1 MYVDN
6 VFMWKYAHICHPVHA
21 LELVHVKL
29 ENLSCLTFFICRF
42 QFDVLTF
49 SDMASD
55 SARGRGA
62 KRKLEQQ
69 NAPISKKSKGE
80 LHTPILPANG

>member
-1 MYVDN
+1 MFHN
-6 VFMWKYAHICHPVHA
+6 VQIA
-21 LELVHVKL
+21 LFIDPHELVHVKFVVFGV
-29 ENLSCLTFFICRF
+29 SIWRF
-42 QFDVLTF
+42 TLTF